1 MTIETPNSN
10 QALTRTA
17 FRPLQRLLTAGGCSA
32 ALTAL
37 AALAALALTGCGRS
51 TSGMDAASV
60 APGPIAAASVPSGS
74 QAPAARANA
83 LAALF
88 PSDRDFQ
95 LKTPDGKV
103 VHLADVAASH
113 KAVLVNFWQ
122 YG

>member
-17 FRPLQRLLTAGGCSA
+17 FRPLQRLLVAGGCS
-32 ALTAL
+32 

-60 APGPIAAASVPSGS
+60 APEPTAAASLPSGS
-74 QAPAARANA
+74 QAPAAKANA